1 MKNGYEIERKFLIA
15 SLPEDLDKCESH
27 HVTQSYVSRNPTI
40 RIRKWDDEY
49 ILTVKGGGLLKRAEF
64 EMELTQEQFE
74 NLKTKS
80 EDGIIDK
87 TRYIYP
93 LDDNLIAE
101 IDIYHG
107 HLEGFMNV
115 EVEFPD
121 ERTALLFCQPMW
133 FGDEITGNKQYTN
146 SFLSKFGVPKSL

>member
-15 SLPEDLDKCESH
+15 SLPEDLEKTERH
-27 HVTQSYVSRNPTI
+27 RITQSYVSRNPTI

-49 ILTVKGGGLLKRAEF
+49 VLTVKGGGLLKRAEF
-64 EMELTQEQFE
+64 EMELSEEQFE

-87 TRYIYP
+87 MRYIYP
-93 LDDNLIAE
+93 INDALIAE
-101 IDIYHG
+101 IDIYFG
-107 HLEGFMNV
+107 HLDGFMNV

-121 ERTALLFCQPMW
+121 EKTALLFDPPAW
-133 FGDEITGNKQYTN
+133 FGDEITGDKRYTN
-146 SFLSKFGVPKSL
+146 SFLSKFGVPKNL